1 MDFMYTET
9 AERLPKCVRGGGDSN
24 KKRALFG
31 KRGTYKEKPQT
42 KNIPFLDI
50 ACVHPTTVMT

>member
-24 KKRALFG
+24 KKGRSL
-31 KRGTYKEKPQT
+31 EKGHLQRKTP
-42 KNIPFLDI
+42 N
-50 ACVHPTTVMT
+50 